1 MFTITGTLKDHLN
14 NPLAGE
20 TIKFRPRPDITV
32 TDDVYIGGGDV
43 VTDDQGNFST
53 ELVSVKDRS
62 YLVYGGGLK
71 PFFMAAQPDGST
83 VELGNVSPIPAPSAM
98 SDYIR
103 GVGVDSITDTDGDGI
118 ATVTLTN
125 GETHPLPLPEGPR
138 GPRGSMGPQG
148 PQGEDGLRGPEG
160 PQGPQ
165 GEEGPRGSM
174 GPQGPQGEDGPRGPE
189 GPQGPQGEEGPRGP
203 EGPQGPQGEDGP
215 RGPEGPQGPQGEDG
229 PRGPEGPPAEIPD
242 TGWADVTPIDGFTF
256 QGSNSV
262 QVRKMLGSLVL
273 IRWGFDST
281 GMSANTSHNVGTIP
295 AGFEPANPTYITLT
309 SSNAEDSGM
318 AVIGTGG
325 NIEIRTGS
333 TVASYYMFDGNSW
346 TTDNE
351 KHYVKKNY

>member
-71 PFFMAAQPDGST
+71 PFFMAAQPDGSA

-103 GVGVDSITDTDGDGI
+103 GVGVDSITDSDGDGI

-160 PQGPQ
+160 PQGPTGADGQ
-165 GEEGPRGSM
+165 RGSL
-174 GPQGPQGEDGPRGPE
+174 G
-189 GPQGPQGEEGPRGP
+189 
-203 EGPQGPQGEDGP
+203 
-215 RGPEGPQGPQGEDG
+215 
-229 PRGPEGPPAEIPD
+229 
-242 TGWADVTPIDGFTF
+242 TKVTPEYDGTRDATVP
-256 QGSNSV
+256 QS
-262 QVRKMLGSLVL
+262 QYK
-273 IRWGFDST
+273 
-281 GMSANTSHNVGTIP
+281 H
-295 AGFEPANPTYITLT
+295 AG
-309 SSNAEDSGM
+309 
-318 AVIGTGG
+318 
-325 NIEIRTGS
+325 
-333 TVASYYMFDGNSW
+333 
-346 TTDNE
+346 
-351 KHYVKKNY
+351 

>member
-1 MFTITGTLKDHLN
+1 
-14 NPLAGE
+14 
-20 TIKFRPRPDITV
+20 
-32 TDDVYIGGGDV
+32 
-43 VTDDQGNFST
+43 
-53 ELVSVKDRS
+53 
-62 YLVYGGGLK
+62 LK
-71 PFFMAAQPDGST
+71 PFFMAAQPDGSA

-98 SDYIR
+98 SDYVR
-103 GVGVDSITDTDGDGI
+103 GVGVDSITDSDGDGI
-118 ATVTLTN
+118 ATGTLTN
-125 GETHPLPLPEGPR
+125 GETHPLPLQEGLQGPRGRR
-138 GPRGSMGPQG
+138 GPRGS
-148 PQGEDGLRGPEG
+148 EG

-165 GEEGPRGSM
+165 SET
-174 GPQGPQGEDGPRGPE
+174 GPQGPQGEDGPRGSM

-203 EGPQGPQGEDGP
+203 EGP
-215 RGPEGPQGPQGEDG
+215 
-229 PRGPEGPPAEIPD
+229 PAEIPD
-242 TGWADVTPIDGFTF
+242 TGWVDVTPINEFTF

-346 TTDNE
+346 TTD
-351 KHYVKKNY
+351 